1 MKRVTIAWISAVLCA
16 YGLAAVTA
24 TQSVLARLEG
34 MGVHVARSERIRA
47 TLADLAGL
55 APTLL
60 PLVAGGFLVAMI
72 VAALLARRLPR
83 LRTALCALAGGVAL
97 VVIHL
102 ALKATLGITPVPIA
116 RTVTGLLVQGL
127 AGAIGGAVFAVL
139 TRRRRAAG
147 R

>member
-1 MKRVTIAWISAVLCA
+1 MKRVTIAWILAVLSA

-24 TQSVLARLEG
+24 TQSVLASLEA
-34 MGVHVARSERIRA
+34 MGVHVERPDRIRA
-47 TLADLAGL
+47 TLADLVGL

-83 LRTALCALAGGVAL
+83 LRTPLLALAGGVTL

-102 ALKATLGITPVPIA
+102 ALKASLGVTPLPIA
-116 RTVTGLLVQGL
+116 RTLAGLLVQGL
-127 AGAIGGAVFAVL
+127 AGAIGGGVFAVL
-139 TRRRRAAG
+139 TRRRRH
-147 R
+147 RSR